1 MPLLLNL
8 VICFVLAAML
18 VFFSIPTIIGIS
30 REKKLYDVPNS
41 RKVNTNVVPTL
52 GGVAIFMGFIIAVTV
67 SSYQYPFIEFRY
79 ILTALTIM
87 LFVGLKDDLMD
98 ISASSKFIGEFVAAT
113 IVCILGNIR
122 FTDLHGLLG
131 IHGLN
136 PFFSISLSLLFIAF
150 IINAINLI
158 DGIDGLASGI
168 GIVASATLGTWFYVS
183 GNIDYSLMSFALVG
197 ALCSFFLYNVF
208 GKSNKIFMG
217 DTGSLILG
225 LILSVLIIRFNELNI
240 VGGKP
245 GYVASSPSISLGI
258 VIVPVIDTLR
268 VMMLRIIHGRS
279 PFKADRNHI
288 HHKLL
293 DLHFTHLQATLTLVG
308 ANLLFTVASFS
319 LQNIGMHTLMLINVV
334 IGFSLAFMP
343 AIILKH
349 RSRKMI
355 VTGEEPI
362 LTQEEK
368 EGMSEILRDT
378 TQSTTL
384 LKKSHEIKA
393 SVSHHNRNRN
403 KKVMTN

>member
-1 MPLLLNL
+1 MPLFLNII
-8 VICFVLAAML
+8 ICFVLAAML

-30 REKKLYDVPNS
+30 RKKKLYDIPNK
-41 RKVNTNVVPTL
+41 RKVNTHVVPTL
-52 GGVAIFMGFIIAVTV
+52 GGVAIFMGFIIAVTI

-113 IVCILGNIR
+113 IVCVLGNIR
-122 FTDLHGLLG
+122 FTNLHGLLG
-131 IHGLN
+131 IHELN
-136 PFFSISLSLLFIAF
+136 PVFSIVLSLLFIAF

-168 GIVASATLGTWFYVS
+168 VMVASATLGIWFYVS

-197 ALCSFFLYNVF
+197 ALGSFFLYNVF

-245 GYVASSPSISLGI
+245 WYVAASPSVSLGI
-258 VIVPVIDTLR
+258 VILPVIDTLR
-268 VMMLRIIHGRS
+268 VMILRMIHGRS

-293 DLHFTHLQATLTLVG
+293 DLHFTHIQATLTLVG
-308 ANLLFTVASFS
+308 VNLLFTIASFS
-319 LQNIGMHTLMLINVV
+319 LQNIGLHTLMLINVV
-334 IGFSLAFMP
+334 AGFSLAFTP
-343 AIILKH
+343 SIILKYRTKRTTIAEPELTH
-349 RSRKMI
+349 KEI
-355 VTGEEPI
+355 EEI
-362 LTQEEK
+362 
-368 EGMSEILRDT
+368 SEILQDT
-378 TQSTTL
+378 ISSSSIRENR
-384 LKKSHEIKA
+384 KIKNPI
-393 SVSHHNRNRN
+393 SQHKGN
-403 KKVMTN
+403 KKVMTD